1 MPCPSKGKMEYQHKE
16 LAAGRWFTLSFM
28 EQMANIGSEVER
40 AIKWKNKKNPEYS
53 KTAINRGLEL
63 LELTKSDAR
72 NINRLKELCRLYE
85 VLVDYFYFSNQYSS
99 SDELW
104 HKYFYAFN
112 YAARVNK

>member
-1 MPCPSKGKMEYQHKE
+1 MSGYQHKE
-16 LAAGRWFTLSFM
+16 LAAGRWSTLSFM

-40 AIKWKNKKNPEYS
+40 AINWKNKDNQEYS
-53 KTAINRGLEL
+53 RMAINRALEL

-72 NINRLKELCRLYE
+72 NVKKLKELGRLYE
-85 VLVDYFYFSNQYSS
+85 VLVDYFYFDNSYSS

>member
-1 MPCPSKGKMEYQHKE
+1 MSGYQHKE
-16 LAAGRWFTLSFM
+16 LAAGRWFALSFM

-40 AIKWKNKKNPEYS
+40 AINWKNKDNQECS
-53 KTAINRGLEL
+53 RMAITRGLEL

-72 NINRLKELCRLYE
+72 NVKRLKELARLYE
-85 VLVDYFYFSNQYSS
+85 VLVDYFYFDNNYSS

-104 HKYFYAFN
+104 RKYFYAFN

>member
-1 MPCPSKGKMEYQHKE
+1 MSGYQHKE
-16 LAAGRWFTLSFM
+16 LAAGRWSTLSFM

-40 AIKWKNKKNPEYS
+40 AISWKNKNNSEYS
-53 KTAINRGLEL
+53 KMAINRGLEL

-72 NINRLKELCRLYE
+72 NVKRLKELARLYE
-85 VLVDYFYFSNQYSS
+85 VLVDYFYFDNNYSS

-112 YAARVNK
+112 YAARAGR